1 MSQRCTKKDI
11 QNIAETRN
19 HLLVSM
25 EGYKNIKS
33 QIVLYCNECQRTFK
47 TTLHSYK
54 NAKRTGC
61 PNCKKMSVSKHHKN
75 KFVSSITRKKIGQAN
90 RNKPGSLKGRTGAEH
105 PRWKGGYYDRLKG
118 SSTDAYL
125 WRKAV
130 FKRYNNQCV
139 LTGCTDNLDC
149 HHLESWDIC
158 KQKRTDVLNG
168 VVLAQHIH
176 IKFHKRFGYGKNT
189 EEQFA
194 RFCLIE
200 FNVDWDLI
208 KRKYDN

>member
-1 MSQRCTKKDI
+1 MGFVNSKEFKTMSQRCTKKDI

-61 PNCKKMSVSKHHKN
+61 PNCKKMSVSKHYKN

-105 PRWKGGYYDRLKG
+105 PRWKGGYQVPML
-118 SSTDAYL
+118 
-125 WRKAV
+125 
-130 FKRYNNQCV
+130 
-139 LTGCTDNLDC
+139 
-149 HHLESWDIC
+149 IC
-158 KQKRTDVLNG
+158 GGKPFLNG
-168 VVLAQHIH
+168 I
-176 IKFHKRFGYGKNT
+176 IT
-189 EEQFA
+189 
-194 RFCLIE
+194 
-200 FNVDWDLI
+200 NVF
-208 KRKYDN
+208 